1 MTLFVI
7 SDMFFGVILAFTA
20 IMFWEKNNKNQ
31 SMFMLVLAA
40 LFNYLYSFFR
50 VLEQI
55 KVIPSN
61 WFFSIGNFPLI
72 KYLIILFSMI
82 FFILGLSKIRNEKIE
97 Q

>member
-7 SDMFFGVILAFTA
+7 SDMLFGVILAFAA
-20 IMFWEKNNKNQ
+20 IMFWERNKKNQ
-31 SMFMLVLAA
+31 STFMLVLAA

-55 KVIPSN
+55 KVIPAN
-61 WFFSIGNFPLI
+61 WYFSVGNFPLI

-82 FFILGLSKIRNEKIE
+82 FFILALSKIKDEKVE
-97 Q
+97 

>member
-7 SDMFFGVILAFTA
+7 SDMLFGVILAFSA
-20 IMFWEKNNKNQ
+20 IMFWERNNKNQ
-31 SMFMLVLAA
+31 GMFMLVLAA

-55 KVIPSN
+55 KIIPSN
-61 WFFSIGNFPLI
+61 WYFSVGNLPLI

-82 FFILGLSKIRNEKIE
+82 FFILGLSKFKNEKT
-97 Q
+97 